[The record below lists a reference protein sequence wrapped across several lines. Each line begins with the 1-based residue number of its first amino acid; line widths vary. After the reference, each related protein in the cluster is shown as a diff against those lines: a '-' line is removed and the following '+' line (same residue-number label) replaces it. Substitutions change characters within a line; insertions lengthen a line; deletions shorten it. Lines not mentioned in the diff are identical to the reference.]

1 MDRLILNSVLKA
13 SSLFETIVGLMIT
26 MLVFAI
32 AMTIYVN
39 VIRSSTN
46 IAELKALHRLEE
58 LSRETIIKK
67 SFFDENFE
75 EEGVVITKNINSY
88 KGENGL
94 LLLHLQATDPDKRNL
109 AELKKIISEDDN
121 AQN

>member
-1 MDRLILNSVLKA
+1 MDRLILNSALKA

-46 IAELKALHRLEE
+46 IAEMKALHRLEE
-58 LSRETIIKK
+58 LSRETILKK

-75 EEGVVITKNINSY
+75 EEGVLITKNVGSY
-88 KGENGL
+88 KGGNGL
-94 LLLHLQATDPDKRNL
+94 LLLHLQATGPDKRNL

-121 AQN
+121 TQN